1 MKIYFL
7 QKARPARESGHST
20 RATFARNA
28 ISAVSLLYIAG
39 AVAPAF
45 AQQQS
50 APQLPPVVIQG
61 TYDNAVGTSDAA
73 SQGVVTAKLIESRP
87 TLRPAEVLEFVP
99 GVIVTQHSGDGKAN
113 QYFLRGFNL
122 DHGTDFA
129 TFVDGMPVNMPTH
142 AHGHGYSDLNWLI
155 PELVNRIRYKKGPYF
170 ADEGDFSS
178 AGVAHLGF
186 FDTLPQGIA
195 SLTVGENNYARALLT
210 QSMPWQDGNL
220 LYAVETAHN
229 NGPWIEPERFH
240 RANGVLRYST
250 ASENSLTSVTAMA
263 YTAAWHSTDQIPQ
276 RAVDQG
282 LVSRFGALDPTD
294 GGNTERYS
302 LSFATERKLDSGSFK
317 LNAYAIASK
326 LNLAS
331 NFTYNLE
338 PPRLSPGVLR
348 CPPGGCNSPWGG
360 PAANLDQPE
369 PPVNADQ
376 FVQAESRQVWGGGAN
391 HSFATPFGGFDSTTT
406 IGTSLRMD
414 RLDPVGLYQG
424 LAGQRTATVQESQ
437 VRENLFGVYAENSTA
452 WTPTFRTLLGA
463 RYDRLDV
470 NVRSSIVSNSGQQSA
485 DLTSPKLS
493 FIFGPWNKTE
503 YFVNIGGGFHSN
515 DARGVTAHIA
525 PKEGTPIV
533 PAPALVRTQG
543 SELGLRTEA
552 ISGLQT
558 SVALWQLNIGSE
570 LVFSG
575 DAGDTQAS
583 GASRRSGIEINN
595 HYRATPWLLLDADI
609 AFSRAEFNTP
619 QGDAPNAGR
628 YIPGSV
634 ETVVS
639 VGAVVSDRGPWS
651 GQFQLRYFGPR
662 PLIED
667 NSQRSAAT
675 TLAYLRVG
683 YQLSPKT
690 KLALDVFNLFD
701 SKASDIDYYYTS
713 RLPGEP
719 AEGVADRHFHPVEPR
734 SLRLTLTSHF

>member
-1 MKIYFL
+1 M
-7 QKARPARESGHST
+7 
-20 RATFARNA
+20 
-28 ISAVSLLYIAG
+28 
-39 AVAPAF
+39 APAL
-45 AQQQS
+45 AQQ
-50 APQLPPVVIQG
+50 AEPQLPPVLIQG
-61 TYDNAVGTSDAA
+61 TYDNAVGTSNAA

-129 TFVDGMPVNMPTH
+129 TFVDGTPVNMPTH

-178 AGVAHLGF
+178 AGAAHLGL

-195 SLTVGENNYARALLT
+195 SLTVGENSYARALLT
-210 QSMPWQDGNL
+210 QSVPWQNGNL
-220 LYAVETAHN
+220 LYALETAHN
-229 NGPWIEPERFH
+229 NGPWEEPERFH

-250 ASENSLTSVTAMA
+250 ATDNSRTSITAMA
-263 YTAAWHSTDQIPQ
+263 YSAAWHSTDQIPQ

-282 LVSRFGALDPTD
+282 LVGRFGALDAAD

-302 LSFATERKLDSGSFK
+302 LSFATERKAEAGSFK
-317 LNAYAIASK
+317 LNAYAVASR
-326 LNLAS
+326 LNLVS
-331 NFTYNLE
+331 NFTY
-338 PPRLSPGVLR
+338 
-348 CPPGGCNSPWGG
+348 
-360 PAANLDQPE
+360 NLDQPE
-369 PPVNADQ
+369 PPANADQ
-376 FVQAESRQVWGGGAN
+376 FVQAESRQVWGGGASR
-391 HSFATPFGGFDSTTT
+391 SFATPFGGFDSTTT
-406 IGTSLRMD
+406 LGTSLRAD

-437 VRENLFGVYAENSTA
+437 VRENLFGLYAENSTA
-452 WTPTFRTLLGA
+452 WTPTLRTLLGA

-470 NVRSSIVSNSGQQSA
+470 DVRSSIAGNSGQQSA

-493 FIFGPWNKTE
+493 LIFGPWNKTE
-503 YFVNIGGGFHSN
+503 YFVNIGSGFHSN

-525 PKEGTPIV
+525 PKEGTPID

-552 ISGLQT
+552 IAGLQS

-583 GASRRSGIEINN
+583 GASRRWGIEFNN

-675 TLAYLRVG
+675 TLAYLRIG
-683 YQLSPKT
+683 YQLNSKT

-734 SLRLTLTSHF
+734 SVRLTLTAHF

>member
-1 MKIYFL
+1 MKNYFL
-7 QKARPARESGHST
+7 QKKRPTRACGHAT
-20 RATFARNA
+20 RATSARSA
-28 ISAVSLLYIAG
+28 ISAACLLYIAG
-39 AVAPAF
+39 AMSPAVG
-45 AQQQS
+45 QTS
-50 APQLPPVVIQG
+50 SSPQLPPVVIQG
-61 TYDNAVGTSDAA
+61 TYDNAVGTSNAA

-129 TFVDGMPVNMPTH
+129 TYVDGMPVNMPTH

-178 AGVAHLGF
+178 AGAAHLGL

-195 SLTVGENNYARALLT
+195 SLTVGENSYARALLT
-210 QSMPWQDGNL
+210 QSVPWQDGNL

-250 ASENSLTSVTAMA
+250 ATDNSRTSITAMA

-282 LVSRFGALDPTD
+282 LVSRFGALDATD

-302 LSFATERKLDSGSFK
+302 LSFATERKLDAGSFK

-326 LNLAS
+326 LNLVS
-331 NFTYNLE
+331 NFTY
-338 PPRLSPGVLR
+338 
-348 CPPGGCNSPWGG
+348 
-360 PAANLDQPE
+360 NLDQPE
-369 PPVNADQ
+369 PPANADQ
-376 FVQAESRQVWGGGAN
+376 FVQAENRQVWGAGASR
-391 HSFATPFGGFDSTTT
+391 SFATPFGGFDSTTT
-406 IGTSLRMD
+406 VGTSLRMD

-437 VRENLFGVYAENSTA
+437 VRENLFSLYAENSTA

-463 RYDRLDV
+463 RYDRMDV
-470 NVRSSIVSNSGQQSA
+470 DVRSSIVGNSGQQTA
-485 DLTSPKLS
+485 NLTSPKLS
-493 FIFGPWNKTE
+493 LILGPWNKTE
-503 YFVNIGGGFHSN
+503 YFVNIGSGFHSN
-515 DARGVTAHIA
+515 DARGVTAHVA
-525 PKEGTPIV
+525 PKEGTPID

-552 ISGLQT
+552 IPGLQS

-583 GASRRSGIEINN
+583 GASRRSGIEFNN

-619 QGDAPNAGR
+619 QGDVSNAGR

-675 TLAYLRVG
+675 TLAYMRVG
-683 YQLSPKT
+683 YQLNPRT

-734 SLRLTLTSHF
+734 SVRLTLTAHF